1 MTNIKTETKTAFGQ
15 VRHYVVDPVQ
25 ADAIKT
31 LTGKLTVNDKDLIAL
46 QMLGLNVNGVN
57 YTNQLE
63 LAVNQY

>member
-1 MTNIKTETKTAFGQ
+1 MTNIKTQTKTAFGQ

-57 YTNQLE
+57 IMNQLT
-63 LAVNQY
+63 LNV

>member
-1 MTNIKTETKTAFGQ
+1 MTNIKTQTKTAFGQ

-57 YTNQLE
+57 YTQQLK
-63 LAVNQY
+63 LAV

>member
-1 MTNIKTETKTAFGQ
+1 MTNIKTQTKTAFGQ

-31 LTGKLTVNDKDLIAL
+31 LTGKLTVNDKDLVAL

-57 YTNQLE
+57 IMNQLT
-63 LAVNQY
+63 LNV

>member
-1 MTNIKTETKTAFGQ
+1 MTNIKTTSKTAFGT

-31 LTGKLTVNDKDLIAL
+31 LTGKLTVNDSDLIAL

-63 LAVNQY
+63 LAV

>member
-1 MTNIKTETKTAFGQ
+1 MTNIKTQTKTAFGQ
-15 VRHYVVDPVQ
+15 VRHYVIDPIQ

-57 YTNQLE
+57 YTNQLA
-63 LAVNQY
+63 LAV

>member
-1 MTNIKTETKTAFGQ
+1 MTNIKTQTKTAFGQ

-31 LTGKLTVNDKDLIAL
+31 LTGKLTVNDKDLVAL

-57 YTNQLE
+57 YTNQLT
-63 LAVNQY
+63 LSV

>member
-1 MTNIKTETKTAFGQ
+1 MTDIKTQTKTAFGQ

-46 QMLGLNVNGVN
+46 QLLGLTIK
-57 YTNQLE
+57 YD
-63 LAVNQY
+63 

>member
-1 MTNIKTETKTAFGQ
+1 MTNIKTQTKTAFGQ
-15 VRHYVVDPVQ
+15 VRHYVIDPIQ

-57 YTNQLE
+57 YINQLA
-63 LAVNQY
+63 LAV

>member
-1 MTNIKTETKTAFGQ
+1 MTNIKTQTKTAFGQ
-15 VRHYVVDPVQ
+15 VRHYVVDPIQ

-31 LTGKLTVNDKDLIAL
+31 LTGKLTVNDKDLVAL

-63 LAVNQY
+63 LAVN

>member
-1 MTNIKTETKTAFGQ
+1 MNIETQSRTAFGQ

-31 LTGKLTVNDKDLIAL
+31 LTGKLTVNDKDLVAL

-57 YTNQLE
+57 FTNQLT
-63 LAVNQY
+63 LAV